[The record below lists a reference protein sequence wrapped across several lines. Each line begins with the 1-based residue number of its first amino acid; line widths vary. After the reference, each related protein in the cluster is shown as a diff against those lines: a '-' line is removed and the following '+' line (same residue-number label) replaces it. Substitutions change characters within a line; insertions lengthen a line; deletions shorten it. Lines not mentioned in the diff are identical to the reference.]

1 MNQSTSAVILCNQ
14 TLCEI
19 DFRKSSVELALIYSI
34 IFIVSF
40 TMNCLTL
47 WPIILQVK
55 QKNILGIYLLSL
67 CISDLFYVLT
77 IPLWIL
83 YYYNGHQW
91 QLSWAMCYFS
101 GFVFYSNVYVSIF
114 LLCCISFD
122 RYLAVVYP
130 IKSLG
135 FRRPSKA
142 VQVSLS
148 IFLAIFAFHL
158 PVFLDSINQDG
169 AHIKDNQTCFEH
181 IPLIKPVAIT
191 NYFRFIAGFLVPLLI
206 LILTYQRIFTG
217 VRKSLTLGMEQKA
230 KVKLLSI
237 SVIIIFFICFAP
249 YHIILL
255 LRTINF
261 TLMDCSCDFEQDV
274 HLYFN
279 ISLALSSLNSAVDPI
294 LYVLVSDSVK
304 KDLMKSFTSISR
316 IMFTKRSNRSPNS
329 LTKTTA
335 LDPRLTNRT
344 YASVPT
350 CSPTP
355 PKLDKGQDRDNTGS
369 GIMSP
374 CRESD

>member
-1 MNQSTSAVILCNQ
+1 MNQSSIAEVDCNQ
-14 TLCEI
+14 TCGI
-19 DFRKSSVELALIYSI
+19 DFKQSSIELTVMYSV

-67 CISDLFYVLT
+67 SISDILYVLT

-91 QLSWAMCYFS
+91 KLSRTACYLS
-101 GFVFYSNVYVSIF
+101 GFLFYSNVYISIF
-114 LLCCISFD
+114 LLCCISVD

-130 IKSLG
+130 IESQG
-135 FRRPSKA
+135 FRQRSKA
-142 VQVSLS
+142 VQVSLF

-158 PVFLDSINQDG
+158 PVFLLSTDQDG
-169 AHIKDNQTCFEH
+169 AHNENQTCFEH
-181 IPLIKPVAIT
+181 LPLIKPLAIA
-191 NYFRFIAGFLVPLLI
+191 NYFRFVAGFLMPLLV
-206 LILTYQRIFTG
+206 LILSYQRIFKG
-217 VRKSLTLGMEQKA
+217 VRKSLTLGMEQKV

-261 TLMDCSCDFEQDV
+261 SLTDCSCDFEKKV
-274 HLYFN
+274 YFYFN

-294 LYVLVSDSVK
+294 LYVLVSNSVK
-304 KDLMKSFTSISR
+304 KDLKKSFTSCGCVGLPK
-316 IMFTKRSNRSPNS
+316 KRANGSPVS
-329 LTKTTA
+329 LTKTTT
-335 LDPRLTNRT
+335 LLTR
-344 YASVPT
+344 
-350 CSPTP
+350 
-355 PKLDKGQDRDNTGS
+355 
-369 GIMSP
+369 M
-374 CRESD
+374 